1 MVIICL
7 GPVHHLPHSRNADV
21 VLGVRKEGWCGEQGW
36 RRRASGDR
44 VKSMCVQSPLGH
56 RGPAGKRWS
65 GSRVRA
71 GSKAR
76 QSTHGQREDSEV
88 PSALAVE
95 VLSPVLS
102 RVWPSR
108 CQ

>member
-1 MVIICL
+1 M
-7 GPVHHLPHSRNADV
+7 GSRS
-21 VLGVRKEGWCGEQGW
+21 GG
-36 RRRASGDR
+36 RASGDR
-44 VKSMCVQSPLGH
+44 VKSMCVQSPLGQ
-56 RGPAGKRWS
+56 RGQEKRWS

-71 GSKAR
+71 RDKAR
-76 QSTHGQREDSEV
+76 QSTHGQTEDSEV

-95 VLSPVLS
+95 VFPPVLS